1 MEKKTV
7 EIHLPRNG
15 KRTKKTIPEE
25 KTEIIGS
32 ITSSEIKEVI
42 QETIRSLVSNSP
54 STNAATTRIGARSL
68 PPQYP
73 ENNIQDTAN
82 QRKDL
87 IKRSEF
93 LQLKSSLKGL
103 ENDFNAKFSSLE
115 HNVTSLKSIIDDL
128 QRSVTQKNE
137 KWELEFKRF
146 SEEIAQTNEKER
158 SKTNKTL
165 QKIYSKHESDISD
178 MKLTLQDTQQVSS
191 VAMSKMQEDL
201 NGFAKQISKSK
212 DRMDNL

>member
-1 MEKKTV
+1 MERKTV

-15 KRTKKTIPEE
+15 KRTKKVNIEE
-25 KTEIIGS
+25 KSEVATT

-42 QETIRSLVSNSP
+42 EETIRSLVNSP
-54 STNAATTRIGARSL
+54 PTAPSTRIGARV
-68 PPQYP
+68 PPQYT
-73 ENNIQDTAN
+73 ETYKQEGVNI

-93 LQLKSSLKGL
+93 LLLKSSLKGL
-103 ENDFNAKFSSLE
+103 ETDFQTKITSLE
-115 HNVTSLKSIIDDL
+115 HNMTSLKSIIDDL
-128 QRSVTQKNE
+128 QRSVAQKNE
-137 KWELEFKRF
+137 KWESEFKRF
-146 SEEIAQTNEKER
+146 SDEITLSQEKER
-158 SKTNKTL
+158 TKTNKTL
-165 QKIYSKHESDISD
+165 QKIYSKHESDISE

-191 VAMSKMQEDL
+191 VAIIKMQEDL